1 MGNEL
6 RDCRGSVLM
15 ETVIVMPVLLL
26 LIFGVIQFAHIWT
39 ARQMVAYA
47 AFCATR
53 AAMVVPPGE
62 QEKTAL
68 NAAEVALSWM
78 NMADGDQ
85 DENTVK
91 IPGWGEVVGSACSR
105 DRVAVKVEK
114 GGEGD
119 EEVAQVE
126 VTFKFPLLIPVMA
139 VNRIFA
145 KGAKQASIL
154 LSDTSKANFYEDLVS
169 ASERMGEG
177 EIGGW
182 PYIKLTETCVLPMPY
197 STKDFPIGAFDGVDI
212 RRGES

>member
-1 MGNEL
+1 
-6 RDCRGSVLM
+6 M
-15 ETVIVMPVLLL
+15 ETVIVMPLLL
-26 LIFGVIQFAHIWT
+26 LLVFGVIQFAHIWT

-53 AAMVVPPGE
+53 AVMVVPSVPSSE
-62 QEKTAL
+62 QDKAAL

-91 IPGWGEVVGSACSR
+91 IPGWGEVVGSARSR
-105 DRVAVKVEK
+105 DRVTVKVEK

-119 EEVAQVE
+119 DEVAQVE

-154 LSDTSKANFYEDLVS
+154 LPDTSKANFYEDLVT
-169 ASERMGEG
+169 ASERLGED

-197 STKDFPIGAFDGVDI
+197 STEDFPAGAFDGVDI
-212 RRGES
+212 RREES